1 MRPIRMAAEKPQK
14 YGAKRCVWNG
24 IKFAS
29 QAELAR
35 YLQLLEMQKRGE
47 ISGLELQPVYVLA
60 PAVRLLGEAR
70 KRPAL
75 RYVADFRYFKA
86 SGLAVVEDVKGLD
99 TPASRIKRHLMAT
112 VHGIHVVL
120 IKNS

>member
-1 MRPIRMAAEKPQK
+1 MAAEKPQK
-14 YGAKRCVWNG
+14 YGAKRCAWNG

-47 ISGLELQPVYVLA
+47 ICGVELQPVYVLA
-60 PAVRLLGEAR
+60 PAVRILGEAR

-75 RYVADFRYFKA
+75 RYVADFRYLKA

-99 TPASRIKRHLMAT
+99 TPVSRIKRHLMAT

>member
-1 MRPIRMAAEKPQK
+1 MKPIRLDEEKPQK
-14 YGAKRCVWNG
+14 YAAKRCSWND

-29 QAELAR
+29 KAELAR
-35 YLQLLEMQKRGE
+35 FFQLLEMQKRGE

-60 PAVRLLGEAR
+60 PSVRILGEKR

-75 RYVADFRYFKA
+75 RYVADFRYCKA
-86 SGLAVVEDVKGLD
+86 PGLEVVEDVKGLD
-99 TPASRIKRHLMAT
+99 TPVSRIKRHLMAT

-120 IKNS
+120 IKKS